1 MENRRYMKGLVT
13 VGKSFINDGFS
24 IATFDC
30 RRAIAEW
37 SKKQIGAYNYIVTSP
52 NMGKR
57 SEIAWSVWFL
67 KWSSIAWFSGANVF
81 RFWLVGG
88 FKHFLFSISY
98 MGCHPSHWRTP
109 SFFKMVI
116 APPTSWW
123 SPKKNQGST
132 STVPVGCFPFA
143 SIPWWFYR
151 RYLTELISYIQRLIS
166 SSG

>member
-1 MENRRYMKGLVT
+1 MKGLVT

-37 SKKQIGAYNYIVTSP
+37 SKKQIGAYIVTSP

-98 MGCHPSHWRTP
+98 MGCHPSHWRTHIFQDGYCTTNQLIISKEKSRINFYSICWMLP
-109 SFFKMVI
+109 FCIYPLVI
-116 APPTSWW
+116 L
-123 SPKKNQGST
+123 SPISHQINQLYSA
-132 STVPVGCFPFA
+132 VN
-143 SIPWWFYR
+143 
-151 RYLTELISYIQRLIS
+151 Q
-166 SSG
+166 